1 LCIVKVARDHVGVA
15 SERNHPG
22 FRCQFVCSQVTEG
35 SNWNG
40 PTGRISP
47 EHLTQLVPD
56 WKSRNVYL
64 CGPVGFMDAAR
75 AMLEQLG
82 YDITR
87 FRQEIFGG
95 APRRDSVAAA
105 VQR

>member
-1 LCIVKVARDHVGVA
+1 MLCIVKLHGIMFWRCLGAR
-15 SERNHPG
+15 SPR
-22 FRCQFVCSQVTEG
+22 FRCQFVCSQVKEG

-40 PTGRISP
+40 RTGRISP

-82 YDITR
+82 YEHDVVPS
-87 FRQEIFGG
+87 G
-95 APRRDSVAAA
+95 DL
-105 VQR
+105 